1 MPGLAVFDLDGTI
14 TRHDTLAPYVFGF
27 LARHPRGWLG
37 LPRVLPCLLQ
47 FAVGAADQ
55 GMLKSAFIRSTLGGR
70 RRAQITEWTR
80 QFVQALPARGIFPD
94 ALARIDFHRGRGD
107 TLVLLSASTDLY
119 VPELAGLLGFDHS
132 ICTGVAWDHDRLVGT
147 LTTPNR
153 RGAEKVRCLEQL
165 RREFPGRPVSAYGN
179 APEDVAHLQMADR
192 PLLVNGNRRA
202 RRLAA
207 ARGIPS
213 TTWQ

>member
-1 MPGLAVFDLDGTI
+1 MFDLDGTI

-37 LPRVLPCLLQ
+37 LPRVLPALVQ

-55 GMLKSAFIRSTLGGR
+55 GVLKSAFIRATLGGR
-70 RRAQITEWTR
+70 RRAEIAAWTQR
-80 QFVQALPARGIFPD
+80 FVQGLPARGIFPE
-94 ALARIDFHRGRGD
+94 ALERIAFHRGRGD
-107 TLVLLSASTDLY
+107 ALVLLSASTDLY
-119 VPELAGLLGFDHS
+119 VPELADSLGFDRS
-132 ICTGVAWDHDRLVGT
+132 LCTGVAWDGDRLVGS

-165 RREFPGRPVSAYGN
+165 RREFPGRTLSAYGN
-179 APEDVAHLQMADR
+179 APEDVPHLQMADR

-207 ARGIPS
+207 ARGIPCAD
-213 TTWQ
+213 WR